1 MRSLMDKPWVRAIF
15 KNRVA
20 LLLVLLVVQGQFFTI
35 NLLNA
40 QLRQPDDGWE
50 LKIGF
55 IDDHLTPNGMWL
67 VPYFVGFFLAAVVP
81 IWAMF
86 HMPNRLYRQF
96 ILAVVTA
103 ALLSY
108 AVYIFLP
115 TYVVKPA
122 PEAVAGDGFFAQA
135 LRRTYE
141 ADAAA
146 STHNAAPSQH
156 VFYALLNMCF
166 VIRYRPRA
174 RNVWFWIILAALI
187 CTSTLATMRHRSPD
201 LIAGYLVAVATYYAG
216 VYLGTRV
223 TEHLGDELDPVMV
236 PGRIGR
242 IHRRVRARRRLVGR
256 QRMGADAT

>member
-1 MRSLMDKPWVRAIF
+1 MRSLMDTPWVRAIF
-15 KNRVA
+15 RNRVA
-20 LLLVLLVVQGQFFTI
+20 LLLVLLLVQGQFFTI

-40 QLRQPDDGWE
+40 HWRQPHDGWE
-50 LKIGF
+50 LKISL
-55 IDDHLTPNGMWL
+55 IDDHLTPNGIWL
-67 VPYFVGFFLAAVVP
+67 IPYFVGFFLAAFVP

-96 ILAVVTA
+96 ILAIVMA
-103 ALLSY
+103 ALFSY
-108 AVYIFLP
+108 VVYILLP

-122 PEAVAGDGFFAQA
+122 PETVAGGDFFAQA

-174 RNVWFWIILAALI
+174 RTVWFWIILAALI
-187 CTSTLATMRHRSPD
+187 CTSTLATMRHNSPD
-201 LIAGYLVAVATYYAG
+201 LIAGYLVAVGTYYAG
-216 VYLGTRV
+216 LYLGGWV
-223 TEHLGDELDPVMV
+223 TDQLGDEFDPIVV

-242 IHRRVRARRRLVGR
+242 IHRRVLARRRLVGR